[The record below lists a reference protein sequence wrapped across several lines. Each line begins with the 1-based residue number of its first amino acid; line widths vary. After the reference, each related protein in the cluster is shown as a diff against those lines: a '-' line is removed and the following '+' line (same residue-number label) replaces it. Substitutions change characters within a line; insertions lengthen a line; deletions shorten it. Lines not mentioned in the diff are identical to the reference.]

1 MIVLVCFPLPECCL
15 AICTNTV
22 EVTYLFS
29 MQMMELTIAL
39 LFSIHLNPTMMMILL
54 EMHVT
59 TVSSLPTHNK
69 RILIMM
75 GLEESVM
82 LMTMMEVLVSIMFL
96 VVDTDNGS
104 IVPKSSEYT
113 PS

>member
-1 MIVLVCFPLPECCL
+1 M
-15 AICTNTV
+15 
-22 EVTYLFS
+22 
-29 MQMMELTIAL
+29 
-39 LFSIHLNPTMMMILL
+39 
-54 EMHVT
+54 T
-59 TVSSLPTHNK
+59 TVSLLPTHYK

-82 LMTMMEVLVSIMFL
+82 LMTMIQVLVSIMFL
-96 VVDTDNGS
+96 LVDTDNGS